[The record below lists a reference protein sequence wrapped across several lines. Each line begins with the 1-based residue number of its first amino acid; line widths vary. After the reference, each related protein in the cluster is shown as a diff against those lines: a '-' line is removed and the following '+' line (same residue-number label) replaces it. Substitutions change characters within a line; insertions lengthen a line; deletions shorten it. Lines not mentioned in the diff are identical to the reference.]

1 LHQRR
6 VARCPANVDPN
17 VAAFHPP
24 ELLEFVSECGDEG
37 PSLPVALGKAHQHA
51 DPPHP
56 VALLRARC
64 ERPRRRAADERDEL
78 APVHSITSSAVAIR
92 RSGTL
97 RPSAFAVFRL
107 IANSYLVGA

>member
-1 LHQRR
+1 MRSGCSGDEFLRESLHQRR

-56 VALLRARC
+56 LALLRARR
-64 ERPRRRAADERDEL
+64 ERPCRRAAKQRDEL
-78 APVHSITSSAVAIR
+78 AAATHSMTSSA
-92 RSGTL
+92 RSRKDSG
-97 RPSAFAVFRL
+97 
-107 IANSYLVGA
+107 I